1 MADYSPN
8 SIGQGEGSD
17 IRGSKKA
24 ITNLRETENAAE
36 SADAAVRH
44 YAHPVENHFA
54 PTGARGPLGRGI
66 SRDLA
71 KQLSVQDE

>member
-8 SIGQGEGSD
+8 SIGQGKGSD

-24 ITNLRETENAAE
+24 ITNLRETENA
-36 SADAAVRH
+36 ADAAVRH